1 MKTKNKINFK
11 MYIILLYITS
21 RKPTRQCSSQ
31 KFDYLFSLQGYIQE
45 VVKSHR
51 RKKSLSCSEINQ
63 VCSRPYHSQGKTQT
77 CVTPVYLELRSD
89 LGDLEHPYL
98 ICTSL
103 FNWPKPILRLANDH
117 H

>member
-51 RKKSLSCSEINQ
+51 RKKVTVLFRNQSSLFTALPQSRKDANMCNTSLSRI
-63 VCSRPYHSQGKTQT
+63 K
-77 CVTPVYLELRSD
+77 
-89 LGDLEHPYL
+89 
-98 ICTSL
+98 
-103 FNWPKPILRLANDH
+103 K
-117 H
+117 

>member
-45 VVKSHR
+45 VVKSPR
-51 RKKSLSCSEINQ
+51 RKKSHCPDQKSIKFVHSPTTVREIRKY
-63 VCSRPYHSQGKTQT
+63 V
-77 CVTPVYLELRSD
+77 
-89 LGDLEHPYL
+89 
-98 ICTSL
+98 
-103 FNWPKPILRLANDH
+103 
-117 H
+117 